1 MSRFAGLTPL
11 LAPRS
16 VAVLGA
22 SSDPTRIGGRPI
34 AYMLAQT
41 FPGALYPVNPN
52 RAEIQGLKAYPSV
65 ADLPETPDV
74 AIVAVPSDLAPQ
86 AVADLAAKGCKA
98 VVMFTAGFA
107 EMDDAGAVIQQRM
120 VATAKAAGMRI
131 LGPNCL
137 GVFDARR
144 SYYATFSSSFDSGWP
159 VPGRIGIAS
168 QSGAY
173 GTHLYTLARNRGI
186 GASLCVMTGNEA
198 DVTVGECIGWLAEN
212 PEVDV
217 IAVYAEGI
225 REAPGLIAAL
235 QAAKDARKPVVMQKV
250 GRSELGGKA
259 AKSHTASIAGDDA
272 VTEAVMREFG
282 VYRAR
287 NSEEMLDI
295 AHTATRKI
303 YPVANTLGVITV
315 SGGAGV
321 LISDV
326 AEGLGLPMPE
336 MPAAAQAKLRA
347 LVPFCGPRNPVDAT
361 AQVSNNVE
369 LVNTFMES
377 MVKDGGYA
385 SVLGFFSMT
394 ASSRRWPKIR
404 EQLNL
409 VREQHLDRLYVLS
422 VIVPQDRRDALESD
436 GWVVHEDPTR
446 AVTAIDAMGRFGAAF
461 AKPPGLPAPE
471 VPAVVLP
478 DATPSEAEAKR
489 LLASAGIASAPEA
502 ACAAV
507 DDAVAAAAGFG
518 FPVVMKILSP
528 DILHK
533 SEIGGVLLD
542 VGDADAVRAG
552 FALLLDRARAAAPAA
567 RIDGVLVAKQLKG
580 GVECILGIHRD
591 PVFGPMAMFGLGG
604 IFVEILGDVVFR
616 RCPFGPDVAEDMIRS
631 IKGAPLLLGRARPA
645 AGGREGA
652 GGDAGAAVRVR
663 GGGGGPAA
671 IDRPEPRVRDAARAG
686 RVRRGRGDRGVL
698 SRPFSRSWQTP
709 EVRRELMLKSFVKR
723 NLRRFD
729 LDIVRP
735 SHGRTLMDFITD
747 RKIDVVLDVGV
758 QYRAVRDIAAGAGG
772 MPARSYRSSRCRRCS
787 RPWPRPLGMTRAGT
801 CTTSDSGR

>member
-16 VAVLGA
+16 IAVLGA

-34 AYMLAQT
+34 AYMRAQS

-52 RAEIQGLKAYPSV
+52 RAEIQGLKAYPTV

-74 AIVAVPSDLAPQ
+74 AIVAVPAELAPSAIEDLARRG
-86 AVADLAAKGCKA
+86 VKA
-98 VVMFTAGFA
+98 VIMFTAGFA
-107 EMDDAGAVIQQRM
+107 EVDDAGAVAQDNM
-120 VATAKAAGMRI
+120 VAIARAQGMRV

-159 VPGRIGIAS
+159 VLGRIGIAS

-235 QAAKDARKPVVMQKV
+235 EAARAARKPIVMQKV
-250 GRSELGGKA
+250 GHSELGGKA

-272 VTEAVMREFG
+272 VTEAVMAEFG
-282 VYRAR
+282 VFRAR

-303 YPVANTLGVITV
+303 YPVKNTLGVITV

-326 AEGLGLPMPE
+326 AENLGLPMPE
-336 MPAAAQAKLRA
+336 MPQDAQARLRE

-361 AQVSNNVE
+361 AQVSNDVT
-369 LVNTFMES
+369 LVKKFMDS
-377 MVKDGGYA
+377 MVRDGGYA

-394 ASSRRWPKIR
+394 ASSRRWPAIR
-404 EQLNL
+404 DQLNL
-409 VREQHLDRLYVLS
+409 VRAEHADRLYVLS
-422 VIVPQDRRDALESD
+422 VIVPQKRRDELEAD

-446 AVTAIDAMGRFGAAF
+446 AVVAINAMGRFGAAF
-461 AKPPGLPAPE
+461 AAPAPAPAPIVSPVRLPA
-471 VPAVVLP
+471 V
-478 DATPSEAEAKR
+478 TPTEAEAKR
-489 LLASAGIASAPEA
+489 LLSEAGIASAPEA
-502 ACAAV
+502 ACASAA
-507 DDAVAAAAGFG
+507 DAVAAAERFG
-518 FPVVMKILSP
+518 FPVVLKILSP

-542 VGDADAVRAG
+542 VGDADAVRSG
-552 FALLLDRARAAAPAA
+552 FDLLLQRAKAAAPAA
-567 RIDGVLVAKQLKG
+567 RIEGVLVAKQLKG
-580 GVECILGIHRD
+580 GVECILGINRD

-604 IFVEILGDVVFR
+604 IFVEVLKDVVFR
-616 RCPFGPDVAEDMIRS
+616 RCPFGPDVAEMMIRS
-631 IKGAPLLLGRARPA
+631 IKGAPLLLGARGRPKADVKALADMLSRLSAFAVA
-645 AGGREGA
+645 AGERLESIDLNPVFAMPEGQGA
-652 GGDAGAAVRVR
+652 FAADAV
-663 GGGGGPAA
+663 
-671 IDRPEPRVRDAARAG
+671 I
-686 RVRRGRGDRGVL
+686 
-698 SRPFSRSWQTP
+698 
-709 EVRRELMLKSFVKR
+709 EVAE
-723 NLRRFD
+723 
-729 LDIVRP
+729 
-735 SHGRTLMDFITD
+735 G
-747 RKIDVVLDVGV
+747 
-758 QYRAVRDIAAGAGG
+758 
-772 MPARSYRSSRCRRCS
+772 
-787 RPWPRPLGMTRAGT
+787 
-801 CTTSDSGR
+801 

>member
-16 VAVLGA
+16 IAVLGA
-22 SSDPTRIGGRPI
+22 SSDPTRIGGRPL
-34 AYMLAQT
+34 AYMLAQN

-52 RAEIQGLKAYPSV
+52 RAEIQGLKAYASV

-74 AIVAVPSDLAPQ
+74 AIVAVPAELAAPAISDLAKRG
-86 AVADLAAKGCKA
+86 VKA

-107 EMDDAGAVIQQRM
+107 EMDDEGAVAQAKM
-120 VATAKAAGMRI
+120 VATARASGMRI

-144 SYYATFSSSFDSGWP
+144 SYYATFSSSFDSGFP
-159 VPGRIGIAS
+159 VLGRIGIAS

-212 PEVDV
+212 PDVDV

-235 QAAKDARKPVVMQKV
+235 EIAKASKKPIVMQKV

-272 VTEAVMREFG
+272 VTEAIMKEFG

-303 YPVANTLGVITV
+303 YPVSNSLGVITV

-326 AEGLGLPMPE
+326 AESLGLAMPE
-336 MPAAAQAKLRA
+336 MPLEAQQKLRA
-347 LVPFCGPRNPVDAT
+347 LVPFCAPRNPVDAT
-361 AQVSNNVE
+361 AQVSNDVT
-369 LVNTFMES
+369 LVKTFTES
-377 MVKDGGYA
+377 MVRDGGYA

-394 ASSRRWPKIR
+394 ASSRRWPQIR
-404 EQLNL
+404 EQLNV
-409 VREQHLDRLYVLS
+409 VREENPDRLYVLS
-422 VIVPQDRRDALESD
+422 VIVPAERRDELESD

-446 AVTAIDAMGRFGAAF
+446 AVVAIDAMGRFGAAF
-461 AKPPGLPAPE
+461 AAAPGLAAPV
-471 VPAVVLP
+471 VPAVTLP
-478 DATPSEAEAKR
+478 ATAPSEAEAKR
-489 LLASAGIASAPEA
+489 LLAGAGIASAPEA
-502 ACAAV
+502 ACATV
-507 DDAVAAAAGFG
+507 DAAVAAAERFG

-528 DILHK
+528 DIVHK

-542 VGDADAVRAG
+542 IADAAAVRSG
-552 FALLLDRARAAAPAA
+552 FDLLLSRAKTAAPSA

-604 IFVEILGDVVFR
+604 IFVEVLKDVVFH
-616 RCPFGPDVAEDMIRS
+616 RCPFGVDTAEAMIRS
-631 IKGAPLLLGRARPA
+631 IKGAPLLLGARGRKTADIKALAEMLSQLSAFAVA
-645 AGGREGA
+645 AGDRLQSIDLNPVLAMPDGQGA
-652 GGDAGAAVRVR
+652 FAVDAV
-663 GGGGGPAA
+663 
-671 IDRPEPRVRDAARAG
+671 I
-686 RVRRGRGDRGVL
+686 
-698 SRPFSRSWQTP
+698 
-709 EVRRELMLKSFVKR
+709 EL
-723 NLRRFD
+723 D
-729 LDIVRP
+729 
-735 SHGRTLMDFITD
+735 
-747 RKIDVVLDVGV
+747 
-758 QYRAVRDIAAGAGG
+758 
-772 MPARSYRSSRCRRCS
+772 
-787 RPWPRPLGMTRAGT
+787 
-801 CTTSDSGR
+801 

>member
-1 MSRFAGLTPL
+1 MSSRFSGLTPL

-22 SSDPTRIGGRPI
+22 SSDPTRISGRPI
-34 AYMLAQT
+34 AYMLAQG
-41 FPGALYPVNPN
+41 FQGALYPVNPN
-52 RAEIQGLKAYPSV
+52 RTEIQGLKAYPTI
-65 ADLPETPDV
+65 AALPETPDV
-74 AIVAVPSDLAPQ
+74 AIVAIAAEHVPA
-86 AVADLAAKGCKA
+86 AVEELGKKGCKA
-98 VVMFTAGFA
+98 IVMFSAGFA
-107 EMDDAGAVIQQRM
+107 EMDEAGEAVQAQM
-120 VATAKAAGMRI
+120 VATARSYGMRL

-212 PEVDV
+212 PDVDV

-235 QAAKDARKPVVMQKV
+235 EIARAAKKPVVMQKV
-250 GRSELGGKA
+250 GRSELGTKA

-272 VTEAVMREFG
+272 VTEAVMNEFG

-303 YPVANTLGVITV
+303 YPVRNTLGVITV

-326 AEGLGLPMPE
+326 AESLGLSMPE
-336 MPAAAQAKLRA
+336 MPLDAQKKLRD
-347 LVPFCGPRNPVDAT
+347 LVPFCAPRNPVDAT
-361 AQVSNNVE
+361 AQVSNDVS
-369 LVNTFMES
+369 LVKTFTES
-377 MVKDGGYA
+377 MVRDGGYS

-394 ASSRRWPKIR
+394 ASSRRWPAIS
-404 EQLNL
+404 EQLNA
-409 VREQHLDRLYVLS
+409 VRAENPGRLYALS
-422 VIVPQDRRDALESD
+422 VIVPPEGRDKLETD

-446 AVTAIDAMGRFGAAF
+446 AVVAIDAMGRFGAAF
-461 AKPPGLPAPE
+461 AETAGAPAPTVPPVTLPAK
-471 VPAVVLP
+471 
-478 DATPSEAEAKR
+478 TPSEAEAKR
-489 LLASAGIASAPEA
+489 LLAGAGIASAPEA
-502 ACAAV
+502 VCATA
-507 DDAVAAAAGFG
+507 DQAVAAAAKFG
-518 FPVVMKILSP
+518 YPVVMKILSA

-542 VGDADAVRAG
+542 ISDAAAVKDGFSTLLERAK
-552 FALLLDRARAAAPAA
+552 AAAPTAK
-567 RIDGVLVAKQLKG
+567 IEGVLVAKQLKG

-604 IFVEILGDVVFR
+604 TFVEVLKDVVFR

-631 IKGAPLLLGRARPA
+631 IKGAPLLLGARGKKKADVKALAETLSRLSAFAVA
-645 AGGREGA
+645 AGPRLQSIDLNPVFAMPEGEGA
-652 GGDAGAAVRVR
+652 FAVDAVIEVGD
-663 GGGGGPAA
+663 
-671 IDRPEPRVRDAARAG
+671 
-686 RVRRGRGDRGVL
+686 
-698 SRPFSRSWQTP
+698 
-709 EVRRELMLKSFVKR
+709 
-723 NLRRFD
+723 
-729 LDIVRP
+729 
-735 SHGRTLMDFITD
+735 
-747 RKIDVVLDVGV
+747 
-758 QYRAVRDIAAGAGG
+758 
-772 MPARSYRSSRCRRCS
+772 
-787 RPWPRPLGMTRAGT
+787 
-801 CTTSDSGR
+801 

>member
-1 MSRFAGLTPL
+1 MSASARFASLTPL

-22 SSDPTRIGGRPI
+22 SSDPTRISGRPI
-34 AYMLAQT
+34 AYMRAQN
-41 FPGALYPVNPN
+41 FQGGLYPINPN
-52 RAEIQGLKAYPSV
+52 RSEVQGLKAYPTI

-74 AIVAVPSDLAPQ
+74 AIVAVPAEVAAPAIEDLGKRG
-86 AVADLAAKGCKA
+86 VKA

-107 EMDDAGAVIQQRM
+107 EMDEAGAAAQARM
-120 VATAKAAGMRI
+120 VETARSYGMRI

-159 VPGRIGIAS
+159 VLGRIGIAS

-186 GASLCVMTGNEA
+186 GASLCIMTGNEG

-235 QAAKDARKPVVMQKV
+235 EAARAARKPVVMQKV
-250 GRSELGGKA
+250 GRSDLGSKA

-272 VTEAVMREFG
+272 ITEAVMAEFG

-303 YPVANTLGVITV
+303 YPARNSLGVITV

-326 AEGLGLPMPE
+326 AETLALPMPE
-336 MPAAAQAKLRA
+336 MPEAAQQRLRE
-347 LVPFCGPRNPVDAT
+347 LVPFCAPRNPVDAT
-361 AQVSNNVE
+361 AQVSNE
-369 LVNTFMES
+369 ITLVRTFTES
-377 MVKDGGYA
+377 MVRDGGYA

-394 ASSRRWPKIR
+394 ASSHRWPAIR

-409 VREQHLDRLYVLS
+409 VRAEYPDRLYVLS
-422 VIVPQDRRDALESD
+422 VIVPPERRDELEAD

-446 AVTAIDAMGRFGAAF
+446 AVVAIDAMGRFGAGF
-461 AKPPGLPAPE
+461 AARPADAAPA
-471 VPAVVLP
+471 VPAVTLP
-478 DATPSEAEAKR
+478 ATTPSEAEAKQ
-489 LLASAGIASAPEA
+489 LLAQAGIASAPEA
-502 ACAAV
+502 ACATA
-507 DDAVAAAAGFG
+507 DEAVAAAERFG

-542 VGDADAVRAG
+542 VGDAASVRAG
-552 FALLLDRARAAAPAA
+552 FELLLQRARAAAPAA

-591 PVFGPMAMFGLGG
+591 PVFGPVAMFGLGG
-604 IFVEILGDVVFR
+604 IFVEVLKDVVFR
-616 RCPFGPDVAEDMIRS
+616 RCPFGPETAEAMIRS
-631 IKGAPLLLGRARPA
+631 IKGAPLLLGARGRKPADVKALADMLSRLSAFAAA
-645 AGGREGA
+645 AGDGLLSIDLNPVFAMPEGEGA
-652 GGDAGAAVRVR
+652 FAVDAVV
-663 GGGGGPAA
+663 
-671 IDRPEPRVRDAARAG
+671 
-686 RVRRGRGDRGVL
+686 
-698 SRPFSRSWQTP
+698 
-709 EVRRELMLKSFVKR
+709 EV
-723 NLRRFD
+723 
-729 LDIVRP
+729 
-735 SHGRTLMDFITD
+735 
-747 RKIDVVLDVGV
+747 
-758 QYRAVRDIAAGAGG
+758 AGG
-772 MPARSYRSSRCRRCS
+772 H
-787 RPWPRPLGMTRAGT
+787 
-801 CTTSDSGR
+801 

>member
-1 MSRFAGLTPL
+1 MARTPHRRNWELSFIMSRFAGLTPL

-22 SSDPTRIGGRPI
+22 SSDATRIGGRPI
-34 AYMLAQT
+34 AYMRAQN

-52 RAEIQGLKAYPSV
+52 RTEIQGLKAYPSV

-74 AIVAVPSDLAPQ
+74 AIVAVPAELAAPSI
-86 AVADLAAKGCKA
+86 ADLAKRGCKA

-107 EMDDAGAVIQQRM
+107 EMDEAGAAAQDSM
-120 VATAKAAGMRI
+120 VATARASGMRI

-159 VPGRIGIAS
+159 VLGRIGIAS

-186 GASLCVMTGNEA
+186 GASLCVMTGNEG

-225 REAPGLIAAL
+225 REAPGLIAAMET
-235 QAAKDARKPVVMQKV
+235 ARAARKPIIMQKV

-272 VTEAVMREFG
+272 VTEAVMAEFG
-282 VYRAR
+282 VHRAR

-303 YPVANTLGVITV
+303 YPVGNTLGVITV

-326 AEGLGLPMPE
+326 AEGLGLAMPE
-336 MPAAAQAKLRA
+336 MPTEAQKTLRS
-347 LVPFCGPRNPVDAT
+347 LVPFCAPRNPVDAT
-361 AQVSNNVE
+361 AQVSNDVT
-369 LVNTFMES
+369 LVKTFTES
-377 MVKDGGYA
+377 MVRDGGYS

-394 ASSRRWPKIR
+394 ASSRRWPQIR
-404 EQLNL
+404 EQLNM
-409 VREQHLDRLYVLS
+409 VRTEYPDRLYVLS
-422 VIVPQDRRDALESD
+422 VITPAEGRDQLEAD

-446 AVTAIDAMGRFGAAF
+446 AVAAVEAMGRFGAAF
-461 AKPPGLPAPE
+461 APRKDDPAPS
-471 VPAVVLP
+471 VGAVTLP
-478 DATPSEAEAKR
+478 QAAPSEAEAKR
-489 LLASAGIASAPEA
+489 LLAGAGIASAPEA
-502 ACAAV
+502 ACATAEE
-507 DDAVAAAAGFG
+507 AVAAAAGFG

-528 DILHK
+528 DIVHK

-542 VGDADAVRAG
+542 IGDEAAVRAG
-552 FALLLDRARAAAPAA
+552 FALLLERGKSAAPGA

-604 IFVEILGDVVFR
+604 IFVEVLKDVVFR
-616 RCPFGPDVAEDMIRS
+616 RCPFGLETAETMIRS
-631 IKGAPLLLGRARPA
+631 IKGAPLLLGARGRKTTDVKALAEMLARLSAFAVA
-645 AGGREGA
+645 AGDRLQAVDLNPVFAMPEGEGA
-652 GGDAGAAVRVR
+652 FAVDAV
-663 GGGGGPAA
+663 
-671 IDRPEPRVRDAARAG
+671 I
-686 RVRRGRGDRGVL
+686 
-698 SRPFSRSWQTP
+698 
-709 EVRRELMLKSFVKR
+709 EV
-723 NLRRFD
+723 
-729 LDIVRP
+729 
-735 SHGRTLMDFITD
+735 G
-747 RKIDVVLDVGV
+747 
-758 QYRAVRDIAAGAGG
+758 
-772 MPARSYRSSRCRRCS
+772 
-787 RPWPRPLGMTRAGT
+787 
-801 CTTSDSGR
+801 

>member
-22 SSDPTRIGGRPI
+22 SSDATRIGGRPI
-34 AYMLAQT
+34 AYMRAQG
-41 FPGALYPVNPN
+41 FAGALYPVNPN
-52 RAEIQGLKAYPSV
+52 RTEIQGLKAYPSV

-74 AIVAVPSDLAPQ
+74 AIVAVPAELAAPAIEDLARRG
-86 AVADLAAKGCKA
+86 VKA
-98 VVMFTAGFA
+98 VIMFTAGFA
-107 EMDDAGAVIQQRM
+107 EMDEEGAVKQAQM
-120 VATAKAAGMRI
+120 VATARAAGMRI

-159 VPGRIGIAS
+159 VLGRIGIAS

-186 GASLCVMTGNEA
+186 GASLCVMTGNEG

-212 PEVDV
+212 PDVDV

-225 REAPGLIAAL
+225 REAAGLIAAL
-235 QAAKDARKPVVMQKV
+235 EIARAAKKPVVMQKV

-272 VTEAVMREFG
+272 VTAAVMAEFG

-303 YPVANTLGVITV
+303 YPVKNTLGVITV

-326 AEGLGLPMPE
+326 AENLGLSMPE
-336 MPAAAQAKLRA
+336 MPIDAQQKLRA
-347 LVPFCGPRNPVDAT
+347 LVPFCAPRNPVDAT
-361 AQVSNNVE
+361 AQVSNDVT
-369 LVNTFMES
+369 LVKTFTES
-377 MVKDGGYA
+377 MVRDGGYA
-385 SVLGFFSMT
+385 SVMGFFSMT
-394 ASSRRWPKIR
+394 ASSRRWPQTR
-404 EQLNL
+404 EQLNV
-409 VREQHLDRLYVLS
+409 VRAAYPDRLYVLS
-422 VIVPQDRRDALESD
+422 VIAPSERRDELETD

-461 AKPPGLPAPE
+461 AAKAPDPRPVVAAVTLPA
-471 VPAVVLP
+471 V
-478 DATPSEAEAKR
+478 TPTEAEAKR
-489 LLASAGIASAPEA
+489 LLGLAGIMSAPEA
-502 ACAAV
+502 ACATV
-507 DDAVAAAAGFG
+507 DNAQTAAASFG

-528 DILHK
+528 DIMHK

-542 VGDADAVRAG
+542 VADPDAVRSG
-552 FALLLDRARAAAPAA
+552 FALLLERAKAAAPDA
-567 RIDGVLVAKQLKG
+567 RIEGVLVAKQLQG

-604 IFVEILGDVVFR
+604 IFVEVLKDVVFH
-616 RCPFGPDVAEDMIRS
+616 RCPFGPATAEAMIRS
-631 IKGAPLLLGRARPA
+631 IKGAPLLLGARGRKPA
-645 AGGREGA
+645 DVTALAEMLSRLSAFAMVAGDRLQSIDLNPVFAMPDGEGA
-652 GGDAGAAVRVR
+652 FAVDAVIEIG
-663 GGGGGPAA
+663 
-671 IDRPEPRVRDAARAG
+671 
-686 RVRRGRGDRGVL
+686 
-698 SRPFSRSWQTP
+698 
-709 EVRRELMLKSFVKR
+709 
-723 NLRRFD
+723 
-729 LDIVRP
+729 
-735 SHGRTLMDFITD
+735 
-747 RKIDVVLDVGV
+747 
-758 QYRAVRDIAAGAGG
+758 
-772 MPARSYRSSRCRRCS
+772 
-787 RPWPRPLGMTRAGT
+787 
-801 CTTSDSGR
+801 